1 MQEYF
6 SKAKACFF
14 FLSITE
20 FVDAFSFFFFFSF
33 YADDSFPLLS
43 SPNTDKW
50 PGDMILPDFNDS
62 QDGLVPEQLPELLL
76 MENQHSFDQKG
87 DNAEPDE
94 ELLSILEE
102 IITEDEL
109 KNKGKQTLAINI
121 RAIVSAIF
129 TQ

>member
-1 MQEYF
+1 
-6 SKAKACFF
+6 
-14 FLSITE
+14 
-20 FVDAFSFFFFFSF
+20 
-33 YADDSFPLLS
+33 
-43 SPNTDKW
+43 
-50 PGDMILPDFNDS
+50 MILPDFNDN

>member
-1 MQEYF
+1 
-6 SKAKACFF
+6 
-14 FLSITE
+14 
-20 FVDAFSFFFFFSF
+20 
-33 YADDSFPLLS
+33 
-43 SPNTDKW
+43 
-50 PGDMILPDFNDS
+50 
-62 QDGLVPEQLPELLL
+62 

-129 TQ
+129 TQWSFSSAIHLYCDEKVWLKQNEPKLFLYIFLLIIYYLCEKRGTGRVLIEL